1 MSENTKRFFSGLI
14 YTTSLIGALYFSK
27 NLFLVVLLALGLM
40 CLLEFSKLRY
50 FKSIFIYPVFVF
62 IVYYL
67 HYINKDFSLIN
78 GLLAFNIIVNL
89 YLTTKLLIGKE
100 NKINLFHNYLFS
112 IFYIITGIVFIT
124 LIPAI
129 QNPFNASIILGV
141 FIIMWTNDTF
151 AYLIGKQ
158 FGKNKLYEKISPK
171 KTIEGFIGGLLF
183 SLVAGSIISFIM
195 ASDLSTLQWLILSL
209 IIAILGSVGDLVQSQ
224 FKRQV
229 NIKDSGSILPGHGG
243 IYDRLDSIIF
253 VAPFVYLFLYLTSV
267 YYVS

>member
-1 MSENTKRFFSGLI
+1 
-14 YTTSLIGALYFSK
+14 
-27 NLFLVVLLALGLM
+27 
-40 CLLEFSKLRY
+40 
-50 FKSIFIYPVFVF
+50 
-62 IVYYL
+62 
-67 HYINKDFSLIN
+67 
-78 GLLAFNIIVNL
+78 
-89 YLTTKLLIGKE
+89 
-100 NKINLFHNYLFS
+100 
-112 IFYIITGIVFIT
+112 
-124 LIPAI
+124 
-129 QNPFNASIILGV
+129 
-141 FIIMWTNDTF
+141 MWTNDTF

-195 ASDLSTLQWLILSL
+195 GNDLSTFQWLILSL